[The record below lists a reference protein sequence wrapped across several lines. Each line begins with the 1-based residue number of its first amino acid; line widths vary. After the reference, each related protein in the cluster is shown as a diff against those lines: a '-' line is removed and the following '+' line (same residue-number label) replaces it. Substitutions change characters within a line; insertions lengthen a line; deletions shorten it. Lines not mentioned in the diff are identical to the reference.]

1 VERIVQPMATPT
13 AEEGAVEVV
22 ERKGLGHPDTL
33 CDAVAEVASAAL
45 SRHYRERFG
54 AVLHHNVD
62 KVLLVGGASK
72 PAFGGGRILEPM
84 DIHIAGRAVRDV
96 GSDRVPVEDLAIHAA
111 RSWLRGHMRDLDP
124 ERHVRLHSHVR
135 PGSADL
141 VTLFERG
148 GARDVPLAN
157 DTSIGVGYAPL
168 SPLEAAVLRV
178 DAHLRSEAVR
188 RDHPE
193 LGEDLKLMAVRH
205 GTAVHFTVADAFV
218 DRHVAH
224 TDDYLER
231 KAALRSLVTDQLAP
245 SFDAVE
251 VQVNA
256 ADDPDQGNLYLT
268 VTGTSAEA
276 GDDGEAGRGNRA
288 NGLITPM
295 RSMTMESI
303 AGKNPVSHVGK
314 IYNVAAGRIA
324 RALCA
329 RIAEVRSAS
338 CLLVSRIG
346 APVTEPQLVDV
357 RLRTAEGGPVTTLE
371 GPVRAVLD
379 VELERM
385 LDVDAD
391 AILASLTGAS

>member
-1 VERIVQPMATPT
+1 M
-13 AEEGAVEVV
+13 
-22 ERKGLGHPDTL
+22 
-33 CDAVAEVASAAL
+33 
-45 SRHYRERFG
+45 
-54 AVLHHNVD
+54 
-62 KVLLVGGASK
+62 
-72 PAFGGGRILEPM
+72 
-84 DIHIAGRAVRDV
+84 
-96 GSDRVPVEDLAIHAA
+96 
-111 RSWLRGHMRDLDP
+111 
-124 ERHVRLHSHVR
+124 
-135 PGSADL
+135 
-141 VTLFERG
+141 
-148 GARDVPLAN
+148 PLAN

-168 SPLEAAVLRV
+168 SPLEGAVLRV

-188 RDHPE
+188 RIHPE

-205 GTAVHFTVADAFV
+205 GGAVHLTVADAFV
-218 DRHVAH
+218 DRHVTH

-245 SFDAVE
+245 LFDAVE

-256 ADDPDQGNLYLT
+256 ADDPKRGNLYLT

-295 RSMTMESI
+295 RPMTMESI

-324 RALCA
+324 RALCD
-329 RIAEVRSAS
+329 RIGDVRSAT

-357 RLRTAEGGPVTTLE
+357 RLRTADGVPTSNLDGAVQ
-371 GPVRAVLD
+371 AVLD

-385 LDVDAD
+385 LDMDAD
-391 AILASLTGAS
+391 TVLAGLIGVT